1 MKTNVTYYLF
11 SLLTVIALL
20 TACTED
26 STLPLYSQE
35 KEEEGRVILSYTV
48 SGSSIV
54 STRVEESK
62 EEGNKGRNENLV
74 KDLDLFIFR
83 NGMITTSKPLNFT
96 PNKSDQ
102 QTGDYTPLET
112 GLAPDDFQNG
122 DQVYLVANCDDVVS
136 DVTTLEG
143 LKAKTV
149 SGLICYGKQDQFVMD
164 GMVTVDAKMWTDKD
178 LHIQIDLKRAAAKVR
193 LHFASSTD
201 WNQVSYRFC
210 HYANTATVLEQEE
223 TEEYT
228 YVNSLSLMDYT
239 TRGEEL
245 AKAVP
250 IEENGM
256 QCLVLYTYPNN
267 WHDGNPDDDKLNV
280 EPPINDGRETRILLK
295 APYNEVL
302 YYYDIPVNFRLPEKN
317 DDKNIKFEDY
327 KDLYRIQRNHI
338 YDITVTIDREG
349 GITEGEA
356 KQPTLYYQVADYDEE
371 EIDVPTFS

>member
-1 MKTNVTYYLF
+1 MNRYITYYIISLF
-11 SLLTVIALL
+11 AVLGLFASCAEENALP
-20 TACTED
+20 A
-26 STLPLYSQE
+26 SSQE
-35 KEEEGRVILSYTV
+35 EEEGHVVLSYTV

-83 NGMITTSKPLNFT
+83 NGTIITNQPLHFT
-96 PNKSDQ
+96 PEKNDQ

-122 DQVYLVANCDDVVS
+122 DQVYLVANCHDVVS
-136 DVTTLEG
+136 DVTTLDG

-149 SGLICYGKQDQFVMD
+149 SSLICYDKQLQFVMD

-193 LHFASSTD
+193 LHFASSTNWD
-201 WNQVSYRFC
+201 QVSYRFC

-250 IEENGM
+250 IEENEM

-295 APYNEVL
+295 APYNEEL

-317 DDKNIKFEDY
+317 DDINIIEDY

-349 GITEGEA
+349 GTVS
-356 KQPTLYYQVADYDEE
+356 KPVTPKLYYQVLSFDKET
-371 EIDVPTFS
+371 IDIPEFQ

>member
-1 MKTNVTYYLF
+1 MNRYITYYIISLF
-11 SLLTVIALL
+11 AVLGLFASCAEENALP
-20 TACTED
+20 A
-26 STLPLYSQE
+26 SSQE
-35 KEEEGRVILSYTV
+35 EEEGHVVLSYTV

-83 NGMITTSKPLNFT
+83 NGTIITNQPLHFAPEKN
-96 PNKSDQ
+96 DQ
-102 QTGDYTPLET
+102 QKGDYTPLET

-122 DQVYLVANCDDVVS
+122 DQVYLVANCHDVVS
-136 DVTTLEG
+136 DVTTLDG

-149 SGLICYGKQDQFVMD
+149 SSLICYDKQLQFVMD

-245 AKAVP
+245 AKADP

-295 APYNEVL
+295 APYNEEL

-317 DDKNIKFEDY
+317 DDININEDY

-349 GITEGEA
+349 GTVS
-356 KQPTLYYQVADYDEE
+356 KPVTPKLYYQVLSFDEE
-371 EIDVPTFS
+371 TIDIPEFQ

>member
-1 MKTNVTYYLF
+1 MNRYITYYIISLF
-11 SLLTVIALL
+11 AVLGLFASCAEENALP
-20 TACTED
+20 A
-26 STLPLYSQE
+26 SSQE
-35 KEEEGRVILSYTV
+35 EEEGHVVLSYTV

-83 NGMITTSKPLNFT
+83 NGTIITNQPLHFT
-96 PNKSDQ
+96 PEKNDQ

-112 GLAPDDFQNG
+112 GLAPDDFLNG
-122 DQVYLVANCDDVVS
+122 DQVYLVANCHDVVS

-250 IEENGM
+250 IVENEM

-295 APYNEVL
+295 APYNEEL

-349 GITEGEA
+349 V
-356 KQPTLYYQVADYDEE
+356 Q
-371 EIDVPTFS
+371 

>member
-1 MKTNVTYYLF
+1 MNRYITYYIISLF
-11 SLLTVIALL
+11 AVLGLFASCAEENALP
-20 TACTED
+20 A
-26 STLPLYSQE
+26 SSQE
-35 KEEEGRVILSYTV
+35 EEEGHVVLSYTV

-83 NGMITTSKPLNFT
+83 NGTIITNQPLHFT
-96 PNKSDQ
+96 PEKNDQ
-102 QTGDYTPLET
+102 QTGDYTPLELET

-122 DQVYLVANCDDVVS
+122 DQVYLVANCHDVVS

-149 SGLICYGKQDQFVMD
+149 SGLICYEEQDQFVMD

-245 AKAVP
+245 AKAAP
-250 IEENGM
+250 IVENEM

-295 APYNEVL
+295 APYNEEL

-349 GITEGEA
+349 GTVS
-356 KQPTLYYQVADYDEE
+356 KPVTPKLYYQVLSFDEE
-371 EIDVPTFS
+371 TIDIPEFQ

>member
-1 MKTNVTYYLF
+1 MNRYITYYIISLF
-11 SLLTVIALL
+11 AVLGLFASCAEENALP
-20 TACTED
+20 A
-26 STLPLYSQE
+26 SSQE
-35 KEEEGRVILSYTV
+35 EEEGHVVLSYTV

-83 NGMITTSKPLNFT
+83 NGTIITNQPLHFT
-96 PNKSDQ
+96 PEKNDQ

-122 DQVYLVANCDDVVS
+122 DQVYLVANCHDVVS
-136 DVTTLEG
+136 DVTTLDV

-149 SGLICYGKQDQFVMD
+149 SSLICYDEQLQFVMD

-250 IEENGM
+250 IVENEM

-295 APYNEVL
+295 APYNEEL

-317 DDKNIKFEDY
+317 DDININEDY

-349 GITEGEA
+349 GTVS
-356 KQPTLYYQVADYDEE
+356 KPVTPKLYYQVLSFDEE
-371 EIDVPTFS
+371 TIDIPKFQ

>member
-1 MKTNVTYYLF
+1 MNRYITYYIISLF
-11 SLLTVIALL
+11 AVLGLFASCAEENALP
-20 TACTED
+20 AF
-26 STLPLYSQE
+26 SQE
-35 KEEEGRVILSYTV
+35 EEEGHVVLSYTV

-83 NGMITTSKPLNFT
+83 NGTIITNQPLHFIPEKN
-96 PNKSDQ
+96 DQ

-122 DQVYLVANCDDVVS
+122 DQVYLVANCHDVVS
-136 DVTTLEG
+136 DVTTLDG

-149 SGLICYGKQDQFVMD
+149 SSLICYDKQLQFVMD

-245 AKAVP
+245 AKADP

-295 APYNEVL
+295 APYNEEL

-317 DDKNIKFEDY
+317 DDININEDY

-349 GITEGEA
+349 GTVS
-356 KQPTLYYQVADYDEE
+356 KPVTPKLYYQVLSFDEE
-371 EIDVPTFS
+371 TIDIPEFQ

>member
-1 MKTNVTYYLF
+1 MNRYITYYIISLF
-11 SLLTVIALL
+11 AVLGLFASCAEENALP
-20 TACTED
+20 A
-26 STLPLYSQE
+26 SSQE
-35 KEEEGRVILSYTV
+35 EEEGHVVLSYTV

-83 NGMITTSKPLNFT
+83 NVTIITNQPLYFT
-96 PNKSDQ
+96 PEKNDQ

-122 DQVYLVANCDDVVS
+122 DQVYLVANCHDVVS

-149 SGLICYGKQDQFVMD
+149 SGLICYKKQDQFVMD

-193 LHFASSTD
+193 LHFASNTG
-201 WNQVSYRFC
+201 WNQVFYRFC

-228 YVNSLSLMDYT
+228 YVNSLALMDYT
-239 TRGEEL
+239 TEGEEL

-295 APYNEVL
+295 APYNEEL
-302 YYYDIPVNFRLPEKN
+302 YYYDIPVNFRLPEEN
-317 DDKNIKFEDY
+317 DDINIKEDY

-349 GITEGEA
+349 GTVS
-356 KQPTLYYQVADYDEE
+356 KPVTPKLYYQVLSFDEE
-371 EIDVPTFS
+371 TIDIPEFQ

>member
-1 MKTNVTYYLF
+1 MNRYITYYIISLF
-11 SLLTVIALL
+11 AVLGLFASCAEENALP
-20 TACTED
+20 A
-26 STLPLYSQE
+26 SSQE
-35 KEEEGRVILSYTV
+35 EEEGHVVLSYTV

-83 NGMITTSKPLNFT
+83 NGTIITNQPLHFT
-96 PNKSDQ
+96 PEKNDQ

-122 DQVYLVANCDDVVS
+122 DQVYLVANCHDVVS
-136 DVTTLEG
+136 DVTTLDG

-149 SGLICYGKQDQFVMD
+149 SSLICYDKQLQFVMD

-193 LHFASSTD
+193 LHFASSTNWD
-201 WNQVSYRFC
+201 QVSYRFC

-250 IEENGM
+250 IEENEM

-295 APYNEVL
+295 APYNEEL

-317 DDKNIKFEDY
+317 DDINIIEDY

-349 GITEGEA
+349 GTVS
-356 KQPTLYYQVADYDEE
+356 KPVTPKLYYQVLSFDEE
-371 EIDVPTFS
+371 TIDIPEFQ